1 MPKKELPGIKV
12 KVEVEVEVPRDWLD
26 WAGGGEGWA
35 DLYQRCHCGYFL
47 ARIEQS
53 EDLRSALAWED
64 EEDSSNPGA
73 DAEEDEM
80 APHADAIAA
89 FHAGNP
95 LPKNYHLINEDFMVR
110 AFVEGVKKFGAD
122 WYDPSQT
129 DANTYDTVIQMALFG
144 EQKYA

>member
-1 MPKKELPGIKV
+1 MSGVKV
-12 KVEVEVEVPRDWLD
+12 RVEVEVEVPRDWLD

-35 DLYQRCHCGYFL
+35 DLYQRTHCGYFL
-47 ARIEQS
+47 ARVELA
-53 EDLRSALAWED
+53 EDKRSTLAWED
-64 EEDSSNPGA
+64 REDSSNHGA

-95 LPKNYHLINEDFMVR
+95 LPKNYHRIDEELMVK
-110 AFVEGVKKFGAD
+110 AFAEGVKLYGIGFYEKG
-122 WYDPSQT
+122 
-129 DANTYDTVIQMALFG
+129 DANTYDTAIQMALFG